1 MRFACRPAWR
11 TTTAPFLFTGR
22 HSDRLAGGWHRAWR
36 LGPWRSLWSCV
47 DPPEAEFCLQLFQTV
62 GGSLTWRPGAAPAPP
77 FYRGSLGGPNPW
89 KRLAVSSVFGEMA
102 RTLLNTGHLSRPDR
116 LHTFSLSLARA
127 CKEAS
132 LERGLSLFSLF
143 LIASAFFRLFLLL

>member
-11 TTTAPFLFTGR
+11 TTTSPFFLPAR
-22 HSDRLAGGWHRAWR
+22 HFDRSAGGLHRTRSPAAWR
-36 LGPWRSLWSCV
+36 SRWRCV
-47 DPPEAEFCLQLFQTV
+47 DPLEAEFCLQLFQTV
-62 GGSLTWRPGAAPAPP
+62 GGSLTWLPGAAPAPP
-77 FYRGSLGGPNPW
+77 FSRRSLRRPNPW
-89 KRLAVSSVFGEMA
+89 KRLGLSSVFGEMA
-102 RTLLNTGHLSRPDR
+102 RTLLNTGHLSRPHR

-132 LERGLSLFSLF
+132 LERRLSLFSLF